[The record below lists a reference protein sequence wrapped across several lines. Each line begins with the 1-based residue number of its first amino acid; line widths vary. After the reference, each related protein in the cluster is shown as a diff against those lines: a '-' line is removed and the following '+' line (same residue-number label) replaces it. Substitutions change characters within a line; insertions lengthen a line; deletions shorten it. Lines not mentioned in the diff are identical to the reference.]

1 MYQTV
6 WRAYCVCG
14 GGGLGFSNF
23 FLSRFECIWF
33 YFHFFQFWVGTYEA
47 ALIRSWH
54 LRWKWSWNPL
64 LRTVTLHY
72 PSWHEESWDLYART
86 RGYACSRVYSMR
98 DGVGEHETGEIKRE
112 GVREGDRDRG
122 SRGNPTA
129 LSSFLMIHLWWYI
142 YHDDTAHCNLK
153 CLGRY
158 QTLTRQDVKLG
169 SQNGM
174 FY

>member
-64 LRTVTLHY
+64 LRSYITLSLLAWGELGFVCKDTWVCVFSSVQY
-72 PSWHEESWDLYART
+72 AWWRGRAWDGGDKE
-86 RGYACSRVYSMR
+86 RGCQRRRQGQRQPRKS
-98 DGVGEHETGEIKRE
+98 
-112 GVREGDRDRG
+112 
-122 SRGNPTA
+122 N
-129 LSSFLMIHLWWYI
+129 SSLIFLNDTFVMIHLPWW
-142 YHDDTAHCNLK
+142 HRSL
-153 CLGRY
+153 
-158 QTLTRQDVKLG
+158 
-169 SQNGM
+169 
-174 FY
+174 